1 MHFGKNYNYYDVISL
16 PDNTRI
22 FNFYGATIFL
32 LKIMSACGWV
42 FLRWIYSA
50 LFAFIINCLSSTVYA
65 NIITSYLIIQ

>member
-50 LFAFIINCLSSTVYA
+50 LFAFIVCCLFITVYA
-65 NIITSYLIIQ
+65 NIITSYLIIK